1 MPRTLV
7 VVLTAVVV
15 LALQVGSRKA
25 PPPSEEDIVLPPA
38 AEAPR
43 GVAPSAIPPPAVSD
57 LQPTLDRAF
66 DQTLAVDHAA
76 KPNHV
81 AGDFNGD
88 DVTDIAVAVLPRSGD
103 ALSNIN
109 ADLPRWSLQDAAPPA
124 AGAAARPERVKVGN
138 GERLLAVVHGV
149 GAVGWRDP
157 EAGQRYLV
165 RNAVT
170 SGMRLQPLAGM
181 PEDVRLRVIRS
192 HVGDVIAGERGGEAG
207 LVFWTGA
214 AYAWAAL
221 EREKAP

>member
-15 LALQVGSRKA
+15 LAIQAGSRNG
-25 PPPSEEDIVLPPA
+25 PVPSEEDVVLPPA
-38 AEAPR
+38 AVVSNA
-43 GVAPSAIPPPAVSD
+43 VPSPAIPPPVLSD

-66 DQTLAVDHAA
+66 AANLAVDHAA
-76 KPNHV
+76 KPAYV

-88 DVTDIAVAVLPRSGD
+88 DVTDLAVAVRPRDGN

-109 ADLPRWSLQDAAPPA
+109 ADLPRWSLQDAAPPPI
-124 AGAAARPERVKVGN
+124 PERVKVER

-149 GAVGWRDP
+149 DTMGWRHP

-165 RNAVT
+165 KNAVAD
-170 SGMRLQPLAGM
+170 GMRPQPLAGM
-181 PEDVRLRVIRS
+181 PDAVREKAIRS
-192 HVGDVIAGERGGEAG
+192 HVGDVIVGDRGGKTG

-214 AYAWAAL
+214 AYAWAAI
-221 EREKAP
+221 EGKETP